1 MHIQLIG
8 ENISKF
14 LIMISG
20 FYSSRKAKQS
30 DRKFIEDFWDFD
42 YSQNEQL
49 NIQIDNYIKK
59 LKEYKNSENQSKN
72 IRKCFIIKI
81 KGISDP
87 LTETILQKISKLRE
101 SH

>member
-1 MHIQLIG
+1 MIYLDTIIEVFIFIGNSDNGKLDTFYMNIQLIG
-8 ENISKF
+8 ENILKF

-20 FYSSRKAKQS
+20 FYSSRKAKQL

-59 LKEYKNSENQSKN
+59 IER
-72 IRKCFIIKI
+72 I
-81 KGISDP
+81 
-87 LTETILQKISKLRE
+87 
-101 SH
+101 